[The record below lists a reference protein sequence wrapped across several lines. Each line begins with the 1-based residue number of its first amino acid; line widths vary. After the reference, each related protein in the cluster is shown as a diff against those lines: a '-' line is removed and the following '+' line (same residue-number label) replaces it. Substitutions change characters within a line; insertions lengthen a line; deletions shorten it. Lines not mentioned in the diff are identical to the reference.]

1 MSNEGNLLEQEWQTR
16 RERIDRRLLQLGW
29 QVVPWQANGV
39 NQDAQVVTEYPTA
52 NGPADYAF
60 HLDGRLVGI
69 LEAKRRS
76 VDPENVLSQAERYA
90 RGLPPYEQNYE
101 GIQVPFLLSSNGSE
115 IFYRDC
121 RHPLNLSRA
130 VADYP
135 TPQAL
140 REALAHDPTAALVAL
155 RRLANNHPRLRPYQI
170 AANTAVEDA
179 LYTRRREMLV
189 AMATGTGKTFT
200 TVNQIYRLLRSGTAK
215 RVLFLVDRRALA
227 AQAVQAFNAFRPDG
241 TTKFTDLYQVFSQR
255 FRRDDLDEAD
265 DANNRFDPQAMPSEY
280 LLKPQAKHTFVYVC
294 TVQRMAM
301 NLFGRSVARFANDEA
316 FDDDAEE
323 GLDIPIHAFDVV
335 IADECHRGYTAQ
347 ELSVWRDTLE
357 HFDAVRIGLTA
368 TPAAHTLAYFKDTV
382 FEYGYRQA
390 VQDGFLV
397 DYDAVKVQSGVRIN
411 GVFLSENEAVKYI
424 DPETGLR
431 RLDRLEAERQFDAS
445 AIEREITVPDSNRKV
460 LEEVKKYAEEHER
473 TTGRFPKT
481 LVFAVNDQPFTS
493 HAQSIVE
500 LCRQVFGRGEE
511 FVSKITGTVDRPL
524 QEIKKFR
531 NRPNPGVVVSVD
543 LMATG
548 VDIPDLE
555 FIVFLRPVK
564 SRILFE
570 QMLGRG
576 TRKGFHHPDKSHFVV
591 FDCFGG
597 TLLEYFKTASDFAA
611 DAPTPAGKT
620 IPELVEDIWQNRDR
634 DYATRVLVK
643 RLHRIDKEMSGQAR
657 DMFAAY
663 ITEGD
668 LAKFASSL
676 PRELRDNFNTT
687 MSLLRNPSFQDL
699 LQNYPRAPRTF
710 IVAEEQ
716 RDTVTSEW
724 LIRDGMGNEH
734 RPEEYLAA
742 FQRFVSEN
750 SAKVSAIEILLR
762 KPRDWSTTAL
772 QELRNKLASTP
783 ERFTV
788 DNLQRAHDARYRKA
802 LVDIISMV
810 KHAADEHQPLFTA
823 RERVDRAVQRMTAV
837 IPAPLSPDQ
846 QQWLDRIKEYLVQ
859 SLSIERDDFEVI
871 PVLANA
877 GGWGAANRAFDGR
890 LDTVLRTLNEA
901 IAA

>member
-1 MSNEGNLLEQEWQTR
+1 MSHH
-16 RERIDRRLLQLGW
+16 
-29 QVVPWQANGV
+29 
-39 NQDAQVVTEYPTA
+39 VVTELETA

-60 HLDGRLVGI
+60 VLDGQIVGI
-69 LEAKRRS
+69 LEAKRRDI
-76 VDPENVLSQAERYA
+76 DPQNVLSQAERYA
-90 RGLPPYEQNYE
+90 RGVDASSFNFE
-101 GIQVPFLLSSNGSE
+101 GLRVPFLWSSNGAE
-115 IFYRDC
+115 VFFRDC
-121 RHPLNLSRA
+121 RHPLNLGRQ
-130 VADYP
+130 VADYS
-135 TPQAL
+135 TPGGMRERLSHDLSATLARL
-140 REALAHDPTAALVAL
+140 RSAP
-155 RRLANNHPRLRPYQI
+155 NNHPRVRTYQRD
-170 AANTAVEDA
+170 ANIAVESSIAD
-179 LYTRRREMLV
+179 RRREMLV

-200 TVNQIYRLLRSGTAK
+200 TVNQIYRLLKSGVAR

-241 TTKFTDLYQVFSQR
+241 STKFTDLYQLFSQR
-255 FRRDDLDEAD
+255 FRRDDLDDEG
-265 DANNRFDPQAMPSEY
+265 NTEKFDPQALPADH
-280 LLKPQAKHTFVYVC
+280 LLDPQPKHTFVYVC

-301 NLFGRSVARFANDEA
+301 NLFGRDVARFANDEA
-316 FDDDAEE
+316 FDEDAEE

-357 HFDAVRIGLTA
+357 HFDAIRIGLTA
-368 TPAAHTLAYFKDTV
+368 TPAAHTLAYFKDTI

-411 GVFLSENEAVKYI
+411 GVFLTENEAVKYI
-424 DPETGLR
+424 DPKTGEK

-445 AIEREITVPDSNRKV
+445 TIEREITVPDSNRKV
-460 LEEVKKYAEEHER
+460 IEELKKYAEEHER
-473 TTGRFPKT
+473 TYGRFPKT
-481 LVFAVNDQPFTS
+481 LIFAVNDQPFTS

-500 LCRQVFGRGEE
+500 LCREVFGRGED
-511 FVSKITGTVDRPL
+511 FAAKITGTVDRPL
-524 QEIKKFR
+524 QRIKEFR
-531 NRPNPGVVVSVD
+531 NRPNPAVVVSVD
-543 LMATG
+543 LMSTG

-576 TRKGFHHPDKSHFVV
+576 TRKGFHHPDKSHFTV

-597 TLLEYFKTASDFAA
+597 TLFEYFKTASDFAA

-643 RLHRIDKEMSGQAR
+643 RCHRIDKEMSGQAR
-657 DMFAAY
+657 DLFAAY
-663 ITEGD
+663 IPEGD
-668 LAKFASSL
+668 MAKFASGL
-676 PRELRDNFNTT
+676 TRALRDDFNTT
-687 MSLLRNPSFQDL
+687 MKLLRNEAFQDL
-699 LQNYPRAPRTF
+699 LQNHPRAPKTF

-724 LIRDGMGNEH
+724 LIRDGLGNEH
-734 RPEEYLAA
+734 RPEDYLAA
-742 FQRFVSEN
+742 FERFVRDN
-750 SAKVSAIEILLR
+750 PAKVAAIEILLK
-762 KPRDWSTTAL
+762 KPRDWSTSAL
-772 QELRNKLASTP
+772 QELRDKLTATP
-783 ERFTV
+783 QRFTV
-788 DNLQRAHDARYRKA
+788 ENLQRAHDARYRKA

-823 RERVDRAVQRMTAV
+823 RERVERAVETLAGA
-837 IPAPLSPDQ
+837 IPSPLSQ
-846 QQWLDRIKEYLVQ
+846 QQHQWLDRIKDHLTQ
-859 SLSIERDDFEVI
+859 SLSIDQDDFDVI

-877 GGWGAANRAFDGR
+877 GGWGAADRAFNGR
-890 LDTVLRTLNEA
+890 LDTVIRQLNEA

>member
-1 MSNEGNLLEQEWQTR
+1 MLPYRPSLL
-16 RERIDRRLLQLGW
+16 ISGLSHH
-29 QVVPWQANGV
+29 
-39 NQDAQVVTEYPTA
+39 VVTELETA

-60 HLDGRLVGI
+60 VLDGQIVGI
-69 LEAKRRS
+69 LEAKRREI
-76 VDPENVLSQAERYA
+76 DPQNVLSQAERYA
-90 RGLPPYEQNYE
+90 RGVDASPFNFE
-101 GIQVPFLLSSNGSE
+101 GLRVPFLWSSNGAE
-115 IFYRDC
+115 IFFRDC
-121 RHPLNLSRA
+121 RHPLNLSRQ
-130 VADYP
+130 VADYA
-135 TPQAL
+135 TPGGI
-140 REALAHDPTAALVAL
+140 RERLSHDLSTALAHL
-155 RRLANNHPRLRPYQI
+155 RSAPNNHPRVRPYQRD
-170 AANTAVEDA
+170 ANIAVEA
-179 LYTRRREMLV
+179 SIAERRREMLV

-200 TVNQIYRLLRSGTAK
+200 TVNQIYRLLKSGVAR

-241 TTKFTDLYQVFSQR
+241 TTKFTDLYQLFSQR
-255 FRRDDLDEAD
+255 FRRDDLDDEG
-265 DANNRFDPQAMPSEY
+265 NTEKFDPQALPADH
-280 LLKPQAKHTFVYVC
+280 LLDPQPKHTFVYVC

-301 NLFGRSVARFANDEA
+301 NLFGRDVARFANDEA

-357 HFDAVRIGLTA
+357 HFDAIRIGLTA
-368 TPAAHTLAYFKDTV
+368 TPAAHTLAYFKDTI

-397 DYDAVKVQSGVRIN
+397 DYDAVKVQSGVRLN
-411 GVFLSENEAVKYI
+411 GVFLTENEAVKYI
-424 DPETGLR
+424 DPKTGEK

-445 AIEREITVPDSNRKV
+445 TIEREITVPDSNRKV
-460 LEEVKKYAEEHER
+460 IEELKKYAEEHER
-473 TTGRFPKT
+473 TYGRFPKT
-481 LVFAVNDQPFTS
+481 LIFAVNDQPFTS

-500 LCRQVFGRGEE
+500 LCREVFGRGED
-511 FVSKITGTVDRPL
+511 FVAKITGTVDRPL
-524 QEIKKFR
+524 QRIKEFR
-531 NRPNPGVVVSVD
+531 NRPNPAVVVSVD
-543 LMATG
+543 LMSTG

-576 TRKGFHHPDKSHFVV
+576 TRKGFHHPDKSHFTV

-597 TLLEYFKTASDFAA
+597 TLFEYFKTASDFAA

-620 IPELVEDIWQNRDR
+620 IPELVEDVWQNRDR

-643 RLHRIDKEMSGQAR
+643 RFHRIDKEMSGEAR
-657 DMFAAY
+657 DLFAAY
-663 ITEGD
+663 IPEGD
-668 LAKFASSL
+668 MAKFASGL
-676 PRELRDNFNTT
+676 PGALRDDFNAT
-687 MSLLRNPSFQDL
+687 MKLLRDVAFQDL

-724 LIRDGMGNEH
+724 LIRDGLGNEH
-734 RPEEYLAA
+734 KPDDYLAA
-742 FQRFVSEN
+742 FERFVRDNPS
-750 SAKVSAIEILLR
+750 KVAAIEILLR
-762 KPRDWSTTAL
+762 KPRDWSTSAL
-772 QELRNKLASTP
+772 QELRDKLTATP

-788 DNLQRAHDARYRKA
+788 ENLQRAHDVHYRKA

-823 RERVDRAVQRMTAV
+823 RERVERAVERLSGVLAS
-837 IPAPLSPDQ
+837 PLSAPQ
-846 QQWLDRIKEYLVQ
+846 QQWLERIKDHLTQ
-859 SLSIERDDFEVI
+859 SLSIEQNDFDVI

-877 GGWGAANRAFDGR
+877 GGWGAANRAFEGN
-890 LDTVLRTLNEA
+890 LTTVIRTLNEA

>member
-1 MSNEGNLLEQEWQTR
+1 MTPFRPGLPIAGLTSH
-16 RERIDRRLLQLGW
+16 
-29 QVVPWQANGV
+29 A
-39 NQDAQVVTEYPTA
+39 VTEVETA

-60 HLDGRLVGI
+60 VVDGKIVGI
-69 LEAKRRS
+69 LEAKRRDI
-76 VDPENVLSQAERYA
+76 DPQNVLSQAERYA
-90 RGLPPYEQNYE
+90 RGLDVSTYNFE
-101 GIQVPFLLSSNGSE
+101 GLRVPFLWSSNGTE
-115 IFYRDC
+115 VFFRDC
-121 RHPLNLSRA
+121 RHPLNLSRH
-130 VADYP
+130 VADYL
-135 TPQAL
+135 TPGGIRERLSHDLSATLARL
-140 REALAHDPTAALVAL
+140 RSAPND
-155 RRLANNHPRLRPYQI
+155 HPRVRPYQRD
-170 AANTAVEDA
+170 ANIAVEA
-179 LYTRRREMLV
+179 SIAERRREMLV

-200 TVNQIYRLLRSGTAK
+200 TVNQIHRLLKSGVAR

-255 FRRDDLDEAD
+255 FRRDDLEDEG
-265 DANNRFDPQAMPSEY
+265 NTEKFDPQALPADH
-280 LLKPQAKHTFVYVC
+280 LLDPQPKHTFVYVC

-301 NLFGRSVARFANDEA
+301 NLFGRDIARYANDET

-357 HFDAVRIGLTA
+357 HFDAIRVGLTA
-368 TPAAHTLAYFKDTV
+368 TPAAHTLAYFKDTI

-411 GVFLSENEAVKYI
+411 GVFLTENEAVKYI
-424 DPETGLR
+424 DPKTGEK

-445 AIEREITVPDSNRKV
+445 SIEREITVPDSNRKV
-460 LEEVKKYAEEHER
+460 IEELKKYAEEHER
-473 TTGRFPKT
+473 SYNRFPKT
-481 LVFAVNDQPFTS
+481 LIFAVNDQPFTS

-500 LCRQVFGRGEE
+500 LCREVFGRGED
-511 FVSKITGTVDRPL
+511 FVAKITGTVDRPL
-524 QEIKKFR
+524 QRIKEFR
-531 NRPNPGVVVSVD
+531 NRPNPAVVVSVD
-543 LMATG
+543 LMSTG

-576 TRKGFHHPDKSHFVV
+576 TRKGFHHPDKSHFTV

-597 TLLEYFKTASDFAA
+597 TLFEYFKTASDFAA
-611 DAPTPAGKT
+611 DAPTPAGKS

-643 RLHRIDKEMSGQAR
+643 RCHRIDKEMSGQAR

-663 ITEGD
+663 IPEGD
-668 LAKFASSL
+668 MAKFASGL
-676 PRELRDNFNTT
+676 TRALRDEFNTT
-687 MSLLRNPSFQDL
+687 MKLLRDPAFQDL
-699 LQNYPRAPRTF
+699 LQNYPRAPKTF

-724 LIRDGMGNEH
+724 LIRDGLGNEH
-734 RPEEYLAA
+734 KPEDYLAA
-742 FQRFVSEN
+742 FERFVRDN
-750 SAKVSAIEILLR
+750 PVKVAAIEILLN
-762 KPRDWSTTAL
+762 KPRDWSTSAL
-772 QELRNKLASTP
+772 QELRDKLTATP

-788 DNLQRAHDARYRKA
+788 ENLQRAHDARYRKA

-823 RERVDRAVQRMTAV
+823 RERVERAVEKLSGVLTS
-837 IPAPLSPDQ
+837 PLSAQQ
-846 QQWLDRIKEYLVQ
+846 QQWLERIKDHLTQ
-859 SLSIERDDFEVI
+859 SLSIEQDDFEVI

-877 GGWGAANRAFDGR
+877 GGWGAADRAFEGR
-890 LDTVLRTLNEA
+890 LNTVLRTLNEA

>member
-1 MSNEGNLLEQEWQTR
+1 MELESQTR
-16 RERIDRRLLQLGW
+16 KERIDTRLRALGW
-29 QVVPWQANGV
+29 NLSPFRVGLDLARI
-39 NQDAQVVTEYPTA
+39 AQGAITEFETA
-52 NGPADYAF
+52 SGNADYA
-60 HLDGRLVGI
+60 LVLNGQVVGI
-69 LEAKRRS
+69 VEAKRRGL
-76 VDPENVLSQAERYA
+76 DPENVLSQAERYA
-90 RGLPPYEQNYE
+90 RGLPAGEHDYE
-101 GIQVPFLLSSNGSE
+101 GIRVPFLWSSNGSE
-115 IFYRDC
+115 IFFRDC
-121 RHPLNLSRA
+121 RHPLNLSRS
-130 VADYP
+130 VADYL
-135 TPQAL
+135 TPDAL
-140 REALAHDPTAALVAL
+140 RDALGDDPAAALAAL
-155 RRLANNHPRLRPYQI
+155 RRLPNNHPRLRPYQI
-170 AANTAVEDA
+170 AANVAVENA
-179 LYTRRREMLV
+179 FHARRREMLV

-200 TVNQIYRLLRSGTAK
+200 TVNQIYRLLRSGTAR

-265 DANNRFDPQAMPSEY
+265 DASKRFDPQSMPSEY

-301 NLFGRSVARFANDEA
+301 NLFGRAVAQFANKDEA

-390 VQDGFLV
+390 VQDGYLV

-411 GVFLSENEAVKYI
+411 GVFLSENEAVKFI
-424 DPETGLR
+424 DPETGQR

-460 LEEVKKYAEEHER
+460 LEEVKKYAEDHER

-481 LVFAVNDQPFTS
+481 LIFAVNDQPFTS

-531 NRPNPGVVVSVD
+531 NRPNPGIVVSVD

-611 DAPTPAGKT
+611 DAPTPAGKS

-657 DMFAAY
+657 DMFAVY
-663 ITEGD
+663 IAEGD

-676 PRELRDNFNTT
+676 PRELSDNFNVT
-687 MSLLRNPSFQDL
+687 MTLLRNPAFQDL

-742 FQRFVSEN
+742 FQRFVAEN
-750 SAKVSAIEILLR
+750 SAKVAAIEILLR
-762 KPRDWSTTAL
+762 KPRDWSTSAL
-772 QELRNKLASTP
+772 QELRDKLAATP

-788 DNLQRAHDARYRKA
+788 DNLQRAHDAQYRKA

-823 RERVDRAVQRMTAV
+823 RERVERAVQRLAGV
-837 IPAPLSPDQ
+837 VPSPLTTVQ
-846 QQWLDRIKEYLVQ
+846 QQWLDRIKDHLVE
-859 SLSIERDDFEVI
+859 SLSIEPDDFEVI

-877 GGWGAANRAFDGR
+877 GGWAAANRAFNER
-890 LDTVLRTLNEA
+890 LDTVIRTLNEA

>member
-1 MSNEGNLLEQEWQTR
+1 MEYEWKTR
-16 RERIDRRLLQLGW
+16 RDRIDTRLRALGW
-29 QVVPWQANGV
+29 AIAPFKPTVDVSTLDRTV
-39 NQDAQVVTEYPTA
+39 LTEYETA
-52 NGPADYAF
+52 HGPADYAF
-60 HLDGRLVGI
+60 VMGGRVVGI
-69 LEAKRRS
+69 LEAKRLN

-90 RGLPPYEQNYE
+90 RGLPRTGFEQD
-101 GIQVPFLLSSNGSE
+101 GIRVPLLWSTNGKE
-115 IFYRDC
+115 IFFRDC
-121 RHPLNLSRA
+121 RHPLNISRS
-130 VADYP
+130 VADYL
-135 TPQAL
+135 TPDGIAERLKTDEQA
-140 REALAHDPTAALVAL
+140 ALAALTL
-155 RRLANNHPRLRPYQI
+155 LPNNHPRLRPYQI
-170 AANTAVEDA
+170 NANAAVEQA
-179 LYTRRREMLV
+179 MMQRRREMLV

-200 TVNQIYRLLRSGTAK
+200 TVNQIYRLLRTGAAR

-255 FRRDDLDEAD
+255 FRREDLDDAD
-265 DANNRFDPQAMPSEY
+265 ASDRFDPQAIPSEY
-280 LLKPQAKHTFVYVC
+280 LLSPQPKHTFVYVC

-301 NLFGRSVARFANDEA
+301 NLFGREVARFANDEA
-316 FDDDAEE
+316 FDEDADE

-357 HFDAVRIGLTA
+357 HFDAIRIGLTA

-390 VQDGFLV
+390 VQDGYLV

-424 DPETGLR
+424 DPETGQK

-460 LEEVKKYAEEHER
+460 LEEVKRYAEEHER
-473 TTGRFPKT
+473 TYGRFPKT
-481 LVFAVNDQPFTS
+481 LIFAVNDQPFTS

-531 NRPNPGVVVSVD
+531 NRPNPGIVVSVD

-611 DAPTPAGKT
+611 DAPTPAGKS

-657 DMFAAY
+657 DLFAAY
-663 ITEGD
+663 IPEGD
-668 LAKFASSL
+668 MAKFASSL
-676 PRELRDNFNTT
+676 PRALRDEFKTT
-687 MSLLRNPSFQDL
+687 MALLRDPAFQDL
-699 LQNYPRAPRTF
+699 LQNYPRAPKTF

-716 RDTVTSEW
+716 QDTVTSEW
-724 LIRDGMGNEH
+724 LIRDGHGKEH
-734 RPEEYLAA
+734 RPEDYLAA
-742 FQRFVSEN
+742 FRRFVTDN
-750 SAKVSAIEILLR
+750 PAKVSAIEILLR
-762 KPRDWSTTAL
+762 KPRDWSTPAL
-772 QELRNKLASTP
+772 QELRDKLAATP

-788 DNLQRAHDARYRKA
+788 ENLQRAHDAQYRKA

-810 KHAADEHQPLFTA
+810 KHAADDHAPLLTA
-823 RERVDRAVQRMTAV
+823 RERVERAVAKVTSSIA
-837 IPAPLSPDQ
+837 APLTPAQ
-846 QQWLDRIKEYLVQ
+846 QQWLDRIKEHLAQ
-859 SLSIERDDFEVI
+859 SLSIEQEDFEVI

-877 GGWGAANRAFDGR
+877 GGWGAANRAFDGK
-890 LDTVLRTLNEA
+890 LDTVIRTLNEA

>member
-1 MSNEGNLLEQEWQTR
+1 MELEWQTR
-16 RERIDRRLLQLGW
+16 RDRIDRRLKELGW
-29 QVVPWQANGV
+29 SVTPFRTTTTLDGLTAH
-39 NQDAQVVTEYPTA
+39 AVTEFETA
-52 NGPADYAF
+52 NGPADYA
-60 HLDGRLVGI
+60 LVLNGRLIGI
-69 LEAKRRS
+69 IEAKRRN
-76 VDPENVLSQAERYA
+76 VDPENVLCQAERYA
-90 RGLPPYEQNYE
+90 RGLAVGEHDYE
-101 GIQVPFLLSSNGSE
+101 GIRAPFLWSSNGSE
-115 IFYRDC
+115 VFFRDC
-121 RHPLNLSRA
+121 RHPLNLGRA
-130 VADYP
+130 VADYS
-135 TPQAL
+135 TPEAL
-140 REALAHDPTAALVAL
+140 CDALAHDQAAALTAL
-155 RRLANNHPRLRPYQI
+155 RRLTNNHPRLRPYQI
-170 AANTAVEDA
+170 AANTAVETA
-179 LYTRRREMLV
+179 LHERRREMLV

-200 TVNQIYRLLRSGTAK
+200 TVNQIYRFLRSGTAK
-215 RVLFLVDRRALA
+215 RILFLVDRRALA

-255 FRRDDLDEAD
+255 FRRDDLDEAN
-265 DANNRFDPQAMPSEY
+265 DANSRFDPQVMPSEY

-301 NLFGRSVARFANDEA
+301 NLFGRAVAQFANKDEA

-323 GLDIPIHAFDVV
+323 GLGIPIHAFDVV

-368 TPAAHTLAYFKDTV
+368 TPAAHTLAYFKDTI

-390 VQDGFLV
+390 VQDGYLV

-411 GVFLSENEAVKYI
+411 GVFLSENEAVRYI
-424 DPETGLR
+424 DPETGQR

-460 LEEVKKYAEEHER
+460 LEEVKKYAEEHES
-473 TTGRFPKT
+473 TYGRFPKT
-481 LVFAVNDQPFTS
+481 LIFAVNDQPFTS

-531 NRPNPGVVVSVD
+531 NRPNPGIVVSVD

-576 TRKGFHHPDKSHFVV
+576 TRKGFHFPDKSHFVV

-597 TLLEYFKTASDFAA
+597 TLLDYFKTASDFAA

-620 IPELVEDIWQNRDR
+620 IQELVEDIWQNRDR

-657 DMFAAY
+657 DLFAAY
-663 ITEGD
+663 ISEGD
-668 LAKFASSL
+668 LARFASAL
-676 PRELRDNFNTT
+676 PGELRDNFNST
-687 MSLLRNPSFQDL
+687 MTLLRNPAFQDL

-742 FQRFVSEN
+742 FQRFVAEN
-750 SAKVSAIEILLR
+750 SAKVAAIEILLR
-762 KPRDWSTTAL
+762 KPRDWSTSAL
-772 QELRNKLASTP
+772 QELRDKLAATP

-823 RERVDRAVQRMTAV
+823 RERVERAVQRLAGIV
-837 IPAPLSPDQ
+837 PSPLTRAQ
-846 QQWLDRIKEYLVQ
+846 QQWLDRIKDHLVQ

-890 LDTVLRTLNEA
+890 LDTVIRTLNEA

>member
-1 MSNEGNLLEQEWQTR
+1 LSHH
-16 RERIDRRLLQLGW
+16 
-29 QVVPWQANGV
+29 
-39 NQDAQVVTEYPTA
+39 VVTELETA

-60 HLDGRLVGI
+60 VLDGQIVGI
-69 LEAKRRS
+69 LEAKRRDI
-76 VDPENVLSQAERYA
+76 DPQNVLSQAERYA
-90 RGLPPYEQNYE
+90 RGVDASSFNFE
-101 GIQVPFLLSSNGSE
+101 GLRVPFLWSSNGAE
-115 IFYRDC
+115 VFFRDC
-121 RHPLNLSRA
+121 RHPLNLGRQ
-130 VADYP
+130 VADYS
-135 TPQAL
+135 TPGGMRERLSHDLSATLARL
-140 REALAHDPTAALVAL
+140 RSAP
-155 RRLANNHPRLRPYQI
+155 NNHPRVRTYQRD
-170 AANTAVEDA
+170 ANIAVESSIAD
-179 LYTRRREMLV
+179 RRREMLV

-200 TVNQIYRLLRSGTAK
+200 TVNQIYRLLKSGVAR

-241 TTKFTDLYQVFSQR
+241 STKFTDLYQLFSQR
-255 FRRDDLDEAD
+255 FRRDDLDDEG
-265 DANNRFDPQAMPSEY
+265 NTEKFDPQALPADH
-280 LLKPQAKHTFVYVC
+280 LLDPQPKHTFVYVC

-301 NLFGRSVARFANDEA
+301 NLFGRDVARFANDEA
-316 FDDDAEE
+316 FDEDAEE

-357 HFDAVRIGLTA
+357 HFDAIRIGLTA
-368 TPAAHTLAYFKDTV
+368 TPAAHTLAYFKDTI

-411 GVFLSENEAVKYI
+411 GVFLTENEAVKYI
-424 DPETGLR
+424 DPKTGEK

-445 AIEREITVPDSNRKV
+445 TIEREITVPDSNRKV
-460 LEEVKKYAEEHER
+460 IEELKKYAEEHER
-473 TTGRFPKT
+473 TYGRFPKT
-481 LVFAVNDQPFTS
+481 LIFAVNDQPFTS

-500 LCRQVFGRGEE
+500 LCREVFGRGED
-511 FVSKITGTVDRPL
+511 FAAKITGTVDRPL
-524 QEIKKFR
+524 QRIKEFR
-531 NRPNPGVVVSVD
+531 NRPNPAVVVSVD
-543 LMATG
+543 LMSTG

-576 TRKGFHHPDKSHFVV
+576 TRKGFHHPDKSHFTV

-597 TLLEYFKTASDFAA
+597 TLFEYFKTASDFAA

-643 RLHRIDKEMSGQAR
+643 RCHRIDKEMSGQAR
-657 DMFAAY
+657 DLFAAY
-663 ITEGD
+663 IPEGD
-668 LAKFASSL
+668 MAKFASGL
-676 PRELRDNFNTT
+676 TRALRDDFNTT
-687 MSLLRNPSFQDL
+687 MKLLRNEAFQDL
-699 LQNYPRAPRTF
+699 LQNHPRAPKTF

-724 LIRDGMGNEH
+724 LIRDGLGNEH
-734 RPEEYLAA
+734 RPEDYLAA
-742 FQRFVSEN
+742 FERFVRDN
-750 SAKVSAIEILLR
+750 PAKVAAIEILLK
-762 KPRDWSTTAL
+762 KPRDWSTSAL
-772 QELRNKLASTP
+772 QELRDKLTATP
-783 ERFTV
+783 QRFTV
-788 DNLQRAHDARYRKA
+788 ENLQRAHDARYRKA

-823 RERVDRAVQRMTAV
+823 RERVERAVETLAGA
-837 IPAPLSPDQ
+837 IPSPLSQ
-846 QQWLDRIKEYLVQ
+846 QQHQWLDRIKDHLTQ
-859 SLSIERDDFEVI
+859 SLSIDQDDFDVI

-877 GGWGAANRAFDGR
+877 GGWGAADRAFNGR
-890 LDTVLRTLNEA
+890 LDTVIRQLNEA

>member
-1 MSNEGNLLEQEWQTR
+1 MELEWQTR
-16 RERIDRRLLQLGW
+16 RDRIDRRLKELGW
-29 QVVPWQANGV
+29 SLTPFRTAITLDGLT
-39 NQDAQVVTEYPTA
+39 AHAVTEFETA
-52 NGPADYAF
+52 NGPADYALV
-60 HLDGRLVGI
+60 LDGRLIGI
-69 LEAKRRS
+69 IEAKRRN

-90 RGLPPYEQNYE
+90 RGLAVGEHDYE
-101 GIQVPFLLSSNGSE
+101 GIRVPFLWSSNGSE
-115 IFYRDC
+115 VFFRDC

-130 VADYP
+130 VADYS
-135 TPQAL
+135 TPEAL
-140 REALAHDPTAALVAL
+140 RDALAHDQAAALTAL
-155 RRLANNHPRLRPYQI
+155 RRLTNNHPRLRPYQI
-170 AANTAVEDA
+170 AANTAVETA
-179 LYTRRREMLV
+179 LHERRREMLV

-200 TVNQIYRLLRSGTAK
+200 TVNQIYRFLRSGTAK

-255 FRRDDLDEAD
+255 FRRDDLDEAN
-265 DANNRFDPQAMPSEY
+265 DANSRFDPQVMPSEY

-301 NLFGRSVARFANDEA
+301 NLFGRAVAQFANKDEA

-368 TPAAHTLAYFKDTV
+368 TPAAHTLAYFKDTI

-424 DPETGLR
+424 DPETGQR

-460 LEEVKKYAEEHER
+460 LEEVKKYAEEHES
-473 TTGRFPKT
+473 TYGRFPKT
-481 LVFAVNDQPFTS
+481 LIFAVNDQPFTS

-531 NRPNPGVVVSVD
+531 NRPNPGIVVSVD

-576 TRKGFHHPDKSHFVV
+576 TRKGFHFLDKSHFVV

-634 DYATRVLVK
+634 DYATRVMVK

-657 DMFAAY
+657 ELFAAY
-663 ITEGD
+663 IAEGD
-668 LAKFASSL
+668 LARFASAL
-676 PRELRDNFNTT
+676 PGELRDNFNST
-687 MSLLRNPSFQDL
+687 MTLLRNPAFQDL

-742 FQRFVSEN
+742 FQRFVAEN
-750 SAKVSAIEILLR
+750 SAKVAAIEILLR
-762 KPRDWSTTAL
+762 KPRDWSTSAL
-772 QELRNKLASTP
+772 QELRDKLAATP

-823 RERVDRAVQRMTAV
+823 RERVERAVQRLAGIVPSPLT
-837 IPAPLSPDQ
+837 PAQ
-846 QQWLDRIKEYLVQ
+846 QQWLDRIKDHLVQ

-890 LDTVLRTLNEA
+890 LDTVIRTLNEA

>member
-1 MSNEGNLLEQEWQTR
+1 MSHH
-16 RERIDRRLLQLGW
+16 
-29 QVVPWQANGV
+29 
-39 NQDAQVVTEYPTA
+39 VVTELETA

-60 HLDGRLVGI
+60 VLDGQIVGI
-69 LEAKRRS
+69 LEAKRRDI
-76 VDPENVLSQAERYA
+76 DPQSVLSQAERYA
-90 RGLPPYEQNYE
+90 RGVDASSFNFE
-101 GIQVPFLLSSNGSE
+101 GLRVPFLWSSNGAE
-115 IFYRDC
+115 VFFRDC
-121 RHPLNLSRA
+121 RHPLNLGRQ
-130 VADYP
+130 VADYS
-135 TPQAL
+135 TPGGMRERLSHDLSATLARL
-140 REALAHDPTAALVAL
+140 RSAP
-155 RRLANNHPRLRPYQI
+155 NNHPRVRTYQRD
-170 AANTAVEDA
+170 ANIAVESSIAD
-179 LYTRRREMLV
+179 RRREMLV

-200 TVNQIYRLLRSGTAK
+200 TVNQIYRLLKSGVAR

-241 TTKFTDLYQVFSQR
+241 STKFTDLYQLFSQR
-255 FRRDDLDEAD
+255 FRRDDLDDEG
-265 DANNRFDPQAMPSEY
+265 NTEKFDPQALPADH
-280 LLKPQAKHTFVYVC
+280 LLDPQPKHTFVYVC

-301 NLFGRSVARFANDEA
+301 NLFGRDVARFANDEA
-316 FDDDAEE
+316 FDEDAEE

-357 HFDAVRIGLTA
+357 HFDAIRIGLTA
-368 TPAAHTLAYFKDTV
+368 TPAAHTLAYFKDTI

-411 GVFLSENEAVKYI
+411 GVFLTENEAVKYI
-424 DPETGLR
+424 DPKTGEK

-445 AIEREITVPDSNRKV
+445 TIEREITVPDSNRKV
-460 LEEVKKYAEEHER
+460 IEELKKYAEEHER
-473 TTGRFPKT
+473 TYGRFPKT
-481 LVFAVNDQPFTS
+481 LIFAVNDQPFTS

-500 LCRQVFGRGEE
+500 LCREVFGRGED
-511 FVSKITGTVDRPL
+511 FAAKITGTVDRPL
-524 QEIKKFR
+524 QRIKEFR
-531 NRPNPGVVVSVD
+531 NRPNPAVVVSVD
-543 LMATG
+543 LMSTG

-576 TRKGFHHPDKSHFVV
+576 TRRGFHHPDKSHFTV

-597 TLLEYFKTASDFAA
+597 TLFEYFKTASDFAA

-643 RLHRIDKEMSGQAR
+643 RCHRIDKEMSGQAR
-657 DMFAAY
+657 DLFAAY
-663 ITEGD
+663 IPEGD
-668 LAKFASSL
+668 MAKFASGL
-676 PRELRDNFNTT
+676 TRALRDDFNTT
-687 MSLLRNPSFQDL
+687 MKLLRNEAFQDL
-699 LQNYPRAPRTF
+699 LQNHPRAPKTF

-724 LIRDGMGNEH
+724 LIRDGLGNEH
-734 RPEEYLAA
+734 RPEDYLAA
-742 FQRFVSEN
+742 FERFVRDN
-750 SAKVSAIEILLR
+750 PAKVAAIEILLK
-762 KPRDWSTTAL
+762 KPRDWSTSAL
-772 QELRNKLASTP
+772 QELRDKLTATP
-783 ERFTV
+783 QRFTV
-788 DNLQRAHDARYRKA
+788 ENLQRAHDARYRKA

-823 RERVDRAVQRMTAV
+823 RERVERAVETLAGA
-837 IPAPLSPDQ
+837 IPSPLSQ
-846 QQWLDRIKEYLVQ
+846 QQHQWLDRIKDHLTQ
-859 SLSIERDDFEVI
+859 SLSIDQDDFDVI

-877 GGWGAANRAFDGR
+877 GGWGAADRAFNGR
-890 LDTVLRTLNEA
+890 LDTVIRQLNEA

>member
-1 MSNEGNLLEQEWQTR
+1 LSHH
-16 RERIDRRLLQLGW
+16 
-29 QVVPWQANGV
+29 
-39 NQDAQVVTEYPTA
+39 VVTELETA

-60 HLDGRLVGI
+60 VLDGQIVGI
-69 LEAKRRS
+69 LEAKRRDI
-76 VDPENVLSQAERYA
+76 DPQSVLSQAERYA
-90 RGLPPYEQNYE
+90 RGVDASSFNFE
-101 GIQVPFLLSSNGSE
+101 GLRVPFLWSSNGAE
-115 IFYRDC
+115 VFFRDC
-121 RHPLNLSRA
+121 RHPLNLGRQ
-130 VADYP
+130 VADYS
-135 TPQAL
+135 TPGGMRERLSHDLSATLARL
-140 REALAHDPTAALVAL
+140 RSAP
-155 RRLANNHPRLRPYQI
+155 NNHPRVRTYQRD
-170 AANTAVEDA
+170 ANIAVESSIAD
-179 LYTRRREMLV
+179 RRREMLV

-200 TVNQIYRLLRSGTAK
+200 TVNQIYRLLKSGVAR

-241 TTKFTDLYQVFSQR
+241 STKFTDLYQLFSQR
-255 FRRDDLDEAD
+255 FRRDDLDDEG
-265 DANNRFDPQAMPSEY
+265 NTEKFDPQALPADH
-280 LLKPQAKHTFVYVC
+280 LLDPQPKHTFVYVC

-301 NLFGRSVARFANDEA
+301 NLFGRDVARFANDEA
-316 FDDDAEE
+316 FDEDAEE

-357 HFDAVRIGLTA
+357 HFDAIRIGLTA
-368 TPAAHTLAYFKDTV
+368 TPAAHTLAYFKDTI

-411 GVFLSENEAVKYI
+411 GVFLTENEAVKYI
-424 DPETGLR
+424 DPKTGEK

-445 AIEREITVPDSNRKV
+445 TIEREITVPDSNRKV
-460 LEEVKKYAEEHER
+460 IEELKKYAEEHER
-473 TTGRFPKT
+473 TYGRFPKT
-481 LVFAVNDQPFTS
+481 LIFAVNDQPFTS

-500 LCRQVFGRGEE
+500 LCREVFGRGED
-511 FVSKITGTVDRPL
+511 FAAKITGTVDRPL
-524 QEIKKFR
+524 QRIKEFR
-531 NRPNPGVVVSVD
+531 NRPNPAVVVSVD
-543 LMATG
+543 LMSTG

-576 TRKGFHHPDKSHFVV
+576 TRRGFHHPDKSHFTV

-597 TLLEYFKTASDFAA
+597 TLFEYFKTASDFAA

-643 RLHRIDKEMSGQAR
+643 RCHRIDKEMSGQAR
-657 DMFAAY
+657 DLFAAY
-663 ITEGD
+663 IPEGD
-668 LAKFASSL
+668 MAKFASGL
-676 PRELRDNFNTT
+676 TRALRDDFNTT
-687 MSLLRNPSFQDL
+687 MKLLRNEAFQDL
-699 LQNYPRAPRTF
+699 LQNHPRAPKTF

-724 LIRDGMGNEH
+724 LIRDGLGNEH
-734 RPEEYLAA
+734 RPEDYLAA
-742 FQRFVSEN
+742 FERFVRDN
-750 SAKVSAIEILLR
+750 PAKVAAIEILLK
-762 KPRDWSTTAL
+762 KPRDWSTSAL
-772 QELRNKLASTP
+772 QELRDKLTATP
-783 ERFTV
+783 QRFTV
-788 DNLQRAHDARYRKA
+788 ENLQRAHDARYRKA

-823 RERVDRAVQRMTAV
+823 RERVERAVETLAGA
-837 IPAPLSPDQ
+837 IPSPLSQ
-846 QQWLDRIKEYLVQ
+846 QQHQWLDRIKDHLTQ
-859 SLSIERDDFEVI
+859 SLSIDQDDFDVI

-877 GGWGAANRAFDGR
+877 GGWGAADCAFNGR
-890 LDTVLRTLNEA
+890 LDTVIRQLNEA